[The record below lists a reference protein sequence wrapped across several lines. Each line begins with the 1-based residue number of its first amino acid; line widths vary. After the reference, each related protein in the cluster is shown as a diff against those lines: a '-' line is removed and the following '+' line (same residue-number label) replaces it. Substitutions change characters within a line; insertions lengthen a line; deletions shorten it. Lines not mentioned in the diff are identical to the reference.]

1 MWQLTGCVPVS
12 FQSKPV
18 KTRKQSVS
26 LRADIDM
33 TENKRSKRMII
44 INQVTVG
51 KQFCP
56 DRVAL
61 LRFLLPLAKSTFPW
75 KSRRVV
81 DVRVLPIRMH
91 YP

>member
-1 MWQLTGCVPVS
+1 
-12 FQSKPV
+12 
-18 KTRKQSVS
+18 
-26 LRADIDM
+26 
-33 TENKRSKRMII
+33 MII